1 MAMTLTAQAPT
12 TPEFASPASPQLGDS
27 AITNGYWPT
36 AGLSQSTAPV
46 ETTTGTPQPAPGA
59 IITANLLTLVLLAF
73 VILSNVLLLLI
84 LLRKPGKRYLRSLI
98 QSKSEKPAQE
108 TNLLN
113 TIQNQMEK
121 QQDLLQF
128 VTRNQ
133 QILLRKM
140 EEMEQSL
147 KNTGRLQ
154 TVSTAPPPRVMDNPQ
169 PTPRLS
175 PADHLVQV
183 LEQGGDRAALA
194 QWSAVKVKITAA
206 SQSRTYRG
214 DVAGVE
220 LEPAQAGASFL
231 VFQIRGENLL
241 VPNQETLGVFQR
253 YQRGHTGL
261 FVLSRQS
268 SQPTPQVSKP
278 ARVQMQGKLWRVVEQ
293 GEVLVRP

>member
-1 MAMTLTAQAPT
+1 MEMTLKAQAPT
-12 TPEFASPASPQLGDS
+12 TPEFSSPASPRPGDS
-27 AITNGYWPT
+27 GSTTEYLPT
-36 AGLSQSTAPV
+36 TGLSQSTAPV
-46 ETTTGTPQPAPGA
+46 ETTTGISQPAPVA
-59 IITANLLTLVLLAF
+59 IITANPLALVMLAF
-73 VILSNVLLLLI
+73 VILGNVLLLLI
-84 LLRKPGKRYLRSLI
+84 LLRKPGKWYLRSLI
-98 QSKSEKPAQE
+98 KSNPENPTQQ

-113 TIQNQMEK
+113 RIQNQMEK
-121 QQDLLQF
+121 QQNLLQF
-128 VTRNQ
+128 VTQNQ
-133 QILLRKM
+133 QTLLRKT
-140 EEMEQSL
+140 EEMEQRL
-147 KNTGRLQ
+147 KNIGRLQ

-214 DVAGVE
+214 DVDGVE

-261 FVLSRQS
+261 FVLNR
-268 SQPTPQVSKP
+268 
-278 ARVQMQGKLWRVVEQ
+278 AI
-293 GEVLVRP
+293 